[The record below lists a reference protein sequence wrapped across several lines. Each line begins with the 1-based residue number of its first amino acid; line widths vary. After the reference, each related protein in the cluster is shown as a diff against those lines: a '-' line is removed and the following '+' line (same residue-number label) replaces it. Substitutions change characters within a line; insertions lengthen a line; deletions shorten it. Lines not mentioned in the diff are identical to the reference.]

1 MLPGSDLVGD
11 EEMVLVTPPDSS
23 EAVALRGI
31 DGREL
36 GRRAMPPLAHR
47 IAVFGRRLL
56 NWDDAAKSQLSLFD
70 PWTQK
75 AVWHRGFA
83 SGARFWLIDS
93 TEIGVLEPAG
103 RFAVLAVSDGRDVLK
118 AQAEPLKKLEG
129 IVVRRAAGRYVVIT
143 VSPTPEA
150 TPSFDQTLPGDVAV
164 GGGVYGFEARSGKR
178 LWAARIPNQSFQIH
192 QPRDLPVLAFFS
204 VRPVVKA
211 DNKPN
216 GTGEPDGVAGHLLCL
231 DAPTATCCTRTC
243 RRKSTRNC
251 ASFAL
256 TPVPGVWRS
265 GRPSS
270 GYSLPSWE
278 RSGRKGTDTF
288 FGLGTSTQRN
298 DQTDRK
304 MSQPPAA
311 WVIFLGIPGERT

>member
-1 MLPGSDLVGD
+1 MCATAGYVCLEQDRGLLAAEPLSGQPLWTRDDVLPGSDLVGD

-129 IVVRRAAGRYVVIT
+129 IVVKRGGPVRRDHGLADSRSDTVIRPNPAGRCGRGRRGLWIRG
-143 VSPTPEA
+143 PFRQA
-150 TPSFDQTLPGDVAV
+150 AV
-164 GGGVYGFEARSGKR
+164 GRAD
-178 LWAARIPNQSFQIH
+178 PQ
-192 QPRDLPVLAFFS
+192 
-204 VRPVVKA
+204 PVV
-211 DNKPN
+211 
-216 GTGEPDGVAGHLLCL
+216 PDSPASRSAGARVLFC
-231 DAPTATCCTRTC
+231 AP
-243 RRKSTRNC
+243 RRESR
-251 ASFAL
+251 
-256 TPVPGVWRS
+256 
-265 GRPSS
+265 
-270 GYSLPSWE
+270 
-278 RSGRKGTDTF
+278 
-288 FGLGTSTQRN
+288 
-298 DQTDRK
+298 
-304 MSQPPAA
+304 
-311 WVIFLGIPGERT
+311 